1 MRPRGA
7 NGNPA
12 DVGGAAPARDLRFWR
27 LKHDYRSLLLGR
39 VRFAFLPVITAAV
52 LFSWQGF
59 IGRVQQFETA
69 ATSRPAPITTT
80 IAKFVRGTLR
90 GTFDTVP
97 PAPPS
102 AYEAEM
108 QMSASALMNR
118 WSPFVEAASKRFA
131 IPESW
136 IRTVMR
142 MESGGRTM
150 SSQTRPITSQAG
162 AMGLMQVMPDTYR
175 EMRAQ
180 YRLGTDA
187 YDPRD
192 NVMAG
197 AAYLR
202 WLYAR
207 YGYPAM
213 FAAYNDGPGHFED
226 RLQRGEPLPA
236 ETQNYVSRIAA
247 TLGTHTDLTVGG
259 LHGAFVNFT
268 RPNGEQVS
276 FAATAV
282 GMVRAPLA
290 GEYAPGVNA
299 VVTVNGETQGVQES
313 VDDVNAALRAHHS
326 SMRLARK
333 STSHRLRL
341 AALSH
346 GKRLS
351 VSFQG

>member
-1 MRPRGA
+1 MRPYGA

-12 DVGGAAPARDLRFWR
+12 DVGYAVHAGDLPFWR
-27 LKHDYRSLLLGR
+27 LKRNYNSRLLGR
-39 VRFAFLPVITAAV
+39 MRFAFLPVITAAI
-52 LFSWQGF
+52 LFTWQGF
-59 IGRVQQFETA
+59 IGQEQHFAVV
-69 ATSRPAPITTT
+69 ATSHPAPITTT

-90 GTFDTVP
+90 GTFDTA
-97 PAPPS
+97 PAASPS
-102 AYEAEM
+102 AYETEM
-108 QMSASALMNR
+108 QMSGNALMNR
-118 WSPFVEAASKRFA
+118 WSPFIEAASKRFA
-131 IPESW
+131 IPEAW

-150 SSQTRPITSQAG
+150 SSQTRPITSHAG
-162 AMGLMQVMPDTYR
+162 AMGLMQVMPETYR
-175 EMRAQ
+175 EMRAE
-180 YRLGTDA
+180 YRLGNNA
-187 YDPRD
+187 YDPQD

-202 WLYAR
+202 WLHAR

-226 RLQRGEPLPA
+226 RLQRGEALPA
-236 ETQNYVSRIAA
+236 ETRNYVGRIAA
-247 TLGTHTDLTVGG
+247 TLGGLADLPSGG
-259 LHGAFVNFT
+259 LHGAFVSFT

-276 FAATAV
+276 FAATAI

-313 VDDVNAALRAHHS
+313 VDNVNAALRAHGF

-346 GKRLS
+346 GKRVS
-351 VSFQG
+351 VAFQG